1 MAEVGVYQGVSAK
14 LICEAKGDKELHV
27 FDTFEGLPD
36 KSGTDVP
43 ALQAQPILSAA
54 WNRCRST

>member
-14 LICEAKGDKELHV
+14 LICEAKGDKELHL

-36 KSGTDVP
+36 P
-43 ALQAQPILSAA
+43 ERHRRAALQAAASTCAA
-54 WNRCRST
+54 WNPCRST